1 MFEQFMKLPPAQK
14 AGVLAAVLAV
24 IGAGVYFMVIESTIA
39 ATEKNEVQLKRMQ
52 TELTQLRDSAR
63 TETVTKLRKSRDD
76 LVERDKENRKMLP
89 TSDEIPDF
97 IDLVQQDAVSAGLR
111 VTRFDRLPTQSEDLV
126 NAVPVKM
133 SVQGTMLDLIAFMR
147 VYASGGRRVIN
158 IRALSIE
165 EVKADMGKV
174 RLEWKA
180 SKPLEDMSLE
190 ASHLKSDD
198 ERLVERIEMLELA
211 RKKAAIRATFVAYA
225 YTWTGKAAKVGPG
238 GAGRKKAKKKRT

>member
-24 IGAGVYFMVIESTIA
+24 IGAGVYFLAIEPTIA
-39 ATEKNEVQLKRMQ
+39 KTEKDEVALKRMQ
-52 TELTQLRDSAR
+52 TELTQLRSTAR
-63 TETVTKLRKSRDD
+63 TETVLKLRKEKDE

-97 IDLVQQDAVSAGLR
+97 IDLVQRDAVSAGLR
-111 VTRFDRLPTQSEDLV
+111 VTRFDRLPTQRDDLV
-126 NAVPVKM
+126 NAIPVKM

-158 IRALSIE
+158 VRSLSIE

-174 RLEWKA
+174 RTEWKA

-190 ASHLKSDD
+190 ASHLKNDD
-198 ERLVERIEMLELA
+198 ERLLERIEMLELA

-225 YTWTGKAAKVGPG
+225 YTWTGEMTATGPEGAAK
-238 GAGRKKAKKKRT
+238 KKHKKKRT